1 MRRATIDELA
11 RGATRTVERI
21 IAADPGEGPAER
33 ESRIR
38 DALALWI
45 EHAVE
50 REARND
56 RRRVGRTRP

>member
-1 MRRATIDELA
+1 MRQSTIDELA

-21 IAADPGEGPAER
+21 IAADPGDGPAAR

-45 EHAVE
+45 GHAVE

-56 RRRVGRTRP
+56 RRRVGRRQA

>member
-1 MRRATIDELA
+1 MKQATIDELA

-21 IAADPGEGPAER
+21 IAADPGDGPAER

-45 EHAVE
+45 EHAVK
-50 REARND
+50 REVHND
-56 RRRVGRTRP
+56 RRRVGRTRA